1 MAFLMFCY
9 SGGVGSTWV
18 LAGDCLR
25 LAFFPS
31 SVHTGAHNAGNKI
44 TLDHKASDPTG
55 VHGYSKQ
62 EFTSY
67 PYWGRSPVQGKPQA
81 ATTTALAWKSVC
93 VRARG
98 AYHGRREGG
107 SSGQAKSRGGWYPLP
122 MASRGVHGGRRW

>member
-44 TLDHKASDPTG
+44 TLDPKASDPAG
-55 VHGYSKQ
+55 VQGTVSRSLQ
-62 EFTSY
+62 SGVGCWY
-67 PYWGRSPVQGKPQA
+67 PYWGRSPGHA
-81 ATTTALAWKSVC
+81 
-93 VRARG
+93 
-98 AYHGRREGG
+98 
-107 SSGQAKSRGGWYPLP
+107 
-122 MASRGVHGGRRW
+122 ASRNNCSACLEERVCARTRCVSWKTGRGI

>member
-18 LAGDCLR
+18 LAGNCLR

-81 ATTTALAWKSVC
+81 AQLQRLPGRACVCAHACVSWKTG
-93 VRARG
+93 RG
-98 AYHGRREGG
+98 I
-107 SSGQAKSRGGWYPLP
+107 
-122 MASRGVHGGRRW
+122 

>member
-1 MAFLMFCY
+1 MALLMFCY
-9 SGGVGSTWV
+9 SGGVGSPWV

-67 PYWGRSPVQGKPQA
+67 PYWGGEPSPGQA
-81 ATTTALAWKSVC
+81 ASRNNCSACLEERVCARTRCVSWKTG
-93 VRARG
+93 RG
-98 AYHGRREGG
+98 I
-107 SSGQAKSRGGWYPLP
+107 
-122 MASRGVHGGRRW
+122 